1 MRIMKVHGASLIALL
16 IKHIKVQYTCSE
28 CIEPMGWSEPERNA
42 SVIALLNEHV
52 CGQA

>member
-1 MRIMKVHGASLIALL
+1 MHIMKEHKASLVAIN
-16 IKHIKVQYTCSE
+16 HIKVQYICSE
-28 CIEPMGWSEPERNA
+28 SIEPMGWSAPERNA